1 MANWHNASVLRKLR
15 DTSFKPTR
23 LGSINDIGHNIT
35 DDEARWL
42 IGQAEKNNLS
52 VAEWL
57 SGLVSDA
64 YWEENEK

>member
-1 MANWHNASVLRKLR
+1 MTKWENASKLRKLS
-15 DTSFKPTR
+15 DTGYKKTR
-23 LGSINDIGHNIT
+23 LGSINDIGWNIT

-42 IGQAEKNNLS
+42 IANAEAANTS

-64 YWEENEK
+64 YWEDTEQ